1 MQRFLSFASLEYNGE
16 AYMTPVDFIRCA
28 VTFSSAPYGARRVVD
43 QSAFDALVQYTPPLS
58 RSSPTFLQDLG
69 LNGAISFSECMF
81 LLSVISHPRTGLF
94 IAFRMFDRD
103 MNDEV
108 DIGEFKKITRIFCQL
123 CTGELHPETEAGT
136 DTNTTLLTHLFGK
149 KGTRK
154 LRFREFSKFIDNLQT
169 ELLRIEFDHFSTGY
183 AEITP
188 VDLGLSLLRF
198 ARLDSKVRT
207 RGLKRLMADPDLV
220 GKSISFE
227 SYKALYDF
235 LYVIDDF
242 SSALNLFQI
251 AKHSISKEEFQ
262 RAARAVTGSPLDP
275 LVVSVIFTLFD
286 ADGDGHLSSSEFI
299 DCIRDHGSRHLIFNS
314 TSSRMD
320 TFKRCDPS
328 LRFSYWP
335 RFVARLLRFRPVYR
349 KELLGWRF
357 QSEQPFDRPDRK
369 PNEYREEPYLPVWRF
384 TENPPWNVAN
394 RLSEFPYPN
403 ITWCVVL
410 PDGKKVAKK
419 LPGMPPDEQLIFKGD
434 RVKILTGPDQGK
446 IGLVSTVL
454 KMRNMVY
461 VDGLNYRVTQATRR
475 DLRRMEQPL
484 EIDSEVA
491 LVDPVDNNPCTAV
504 WRYTENGARVR
515 ISTRSGHSI
524 PLPTSARQL
533 DDLTDPKAA
542 SCGPKD
548 TPTAVLGRITFNP
561 ALNDHPITFEDD
573 LALQYGLKPQPKPCP
588 TYWY

>member
-1 MQRFLSFASLEYNGE
+1 MRLVHIIFRSTTRFRSLLLNHSQFTPMAVVAGASAFAVFAYSFAKAQTAYAQHNPSGNAVSTVSNISGPVRNETQSAQMQRFLSFASLEYNGE

-28 VTFSSAPYGARRVVD
+28 VTFSSAPYGARRVID
-43 QSAFDALVQYTPPLS
+43 RSAFDALVQYTPPLS
-58 RSSPTFLQDLG
+58 RSSSTFLQDLG

-108 DIGEFKKITRIFCQL
+108 DIGEFKK
-123 CTGELHPETEAGT
+123 
-136 DTNTTLLTHLFGK
+136 
-149 KGTRK
+149 
-154 LRFREFSKFIDNLQT
+154 T

-299 DCIRDHGSRHLIFNS
+299 DCIRDHGSRHLIFS
-314 TSSRMD
+314 
-320 TFKRCDPS
+320 
-328 LRFSYWP
+328 
-335 RFVARLLRFRPVYR
+335 
-349 KELLGWRF
+349 
-357 QSEQPFDRPDRK
+357 
-369 PNEYREEPYLPVWRF
+369 
-384 TENPPWNVAN
+384 
-394 RLSEFPYPN
+394 
-403 ITWCVVL
+403 
-410 PDGKKVAKK
+410 
-419 LPGMPPDEQLIFKGD
+419 
-434 RVKILTGPDQGK
+434 
-446 IGLVSTVL
+446 
-454 KMRNMVY
+454 
-461 VDGLNYRVTQATRR
+461 
-475 DLRRMEQPL
+475 
-484 EIDSEVA
+484 
-491 LVDPVDNNPCTAV
+491 
-504 WRYTENGARVR
+504 
-515 ISTRSGHSI
+515 
-524 PLPTSARQL
+524 
-533 DDLTDPKAA
+533 
-542 SCGPKD
+542 
-548 TPTAVLGRITFNP
+548 
-561 ALNDHPITFEDD
+561 
-573 LALQYGLKPQPKPCP
+573 
-588 TYWY
+588 